1 MTHLY
6 YLAVGL
12 FTATGLLALGKVA
25 WWLVAMKEAV
35 FDGVA
40 ELWENFGLWCRL
52 ATSARWCMMQG
63 LSSTQHLVARS

>member
-12 FTATGLLALGKVA
+12 FTATGLLALGKMA

-40 ELWENFGLWCRL
+40 ELWENFGLW
-52 ATSARWCMMQG
+52 
-63 LSSTQHLVARS
+63 